1 MKSFQIL
8 ALNTVLVL
16 FINPVQSSSA
26 SAYKKF
32 SKLGAPSYFARYI
45 TSSVC
50 NVQRRMSRG
59 KTMFLSLFF
68 GKNSEKVLIF
78 SMKAKKCGDEQDLEA
93 QLCHTIFSFL
103 TYDNLKAFFCFF
115 ACFCFCFCFLLLLFV
130 FLTKRIFR

>member
-50 NVQRRMSRG
+50 TVQRRMSRG

-93 QLCHTIFSFL
+93 QLCHTIFSFF
-103 TYDNLKAFFCFF
+103 N
-115 ACFCFCFCFLLLLFV
+115 V
-130 FLTKRIFR
+130 